1 MTRWFESLRMMYQR
15 DKPQRLPRIERDPAR
30 VVFFSDAVFAI
41 AVTLLVLGIEPPDD
55 FGNLPEGL
63 GRLWPSYLAYAI
75 SFLLI
80 GQVWVNH
87 HVMFEHIRSIDRR
100 VLFLNTL
107 LLMVIA
113 FLPFSAALL
122 AGALDA
128 REGLGVAVVF
138 YGTTLWAAAL
148 LFNVLWAHARRGGLV
163 DADTLADRGRPITI
177 RFAIALV
184 WIGVGT
190 VLGVFV
196 PVAGVAVIAA
206 FIPAYYLPIRGE

>member
-15 DKPQRLPRIERDPAR
+15 DKAQQLPRVERDPVR
-30 VVFFSDAVFAI
+30 LVFFSDAVFAI

-55 FGNLPEGL
+55 FGHLLEGL

-100 VLFLNTL
+100 VLFVNTL

-113 FLPFSAALL
+113 FLPFSASLL
-122 AGALDA
+122 AGALHA
-128 REGLGVAVVF
+128 GEGLEVAVVF
-138 YGTTLWAAAL
+138 YGITLWVAAL
-148 LFNVLWAHARRGGLV
+148 LFNVLWAHARLGGLV
-163 DADTLADRGRPITI
+163 NTDTLADRGRSITL
-177 RFAIALV
+177 RFRIALV

-190 VLGVFV
+190 LLGVFV

-206 FIPAYYLPIRGE
+206 FVPAYYLPIRGE

>member
-1 MTRWFESLRMMYQR
+1 MTRWFGSLRMMYQH

-55 FGNLPEGL
+55 FGNLPDGL

-107 LLMVIA
+107 L
-113 FLPFSAALL
+113 
-122 AGALDA
+122 
-128 REGLGVAVVF
+128 
-138 YGTTLWAAAL
+138 
-148 LFNVLWAHARRGGLV
+148 
-163 DADTLADRGRPITI
+163 
-177 RFAIALV
+177 
-184 WIGVGT
+184 
-190 VLGVFV
+190 
-196 PVAGVAVIAA
+196 
-206 FIPAYYLPIRGE
+206 